1 MSSDHWNFQSPRY
14 SNQFLH
20 ALKPLVFE
28 ILGFCGSVRK
38 KFFPNKDSG
47 EIFLNIGC
55 GSNLI
60 PNFLNVDFY
69 GWKSSKGV
77 FEHDLRKNLPFSSN
91 RFEGIVTEHTIEH
104 FYPNATIKLLTDVF
118 RVLKPGGV
126 LRIGVPDLDRY
137 LDFCA
142 GKTPHPQFSRY
153 ENGCEA
159 IWHLTQ
165 NNLHLSVWNFE
176 MLEKHLVAIG
186 FKRVQK
192 LEFRKGFCALADHD
206 APNREWESLY
216 VEAYKPTTST

>member
-1 MSSDHWNFQSPRY
+1 MGSGHWTFQSKRY

-20 ALKPLVFE
+20 AIKPLVFE
-28 ILGFCGSVRK
+28 ILGFYGSVRK

-69 GWKSSKGV
+69 GWRSSKGV
-77 FEHDLRKNLPFSSN
+77 FEHDLRENLPFSSN

-104 FYPNATIKLLTDVF
+104 LYPNGTIKLLSESF

-126 LRIGVPDLDRY
+126 LRIGVPDLDKY
-137 LDFCA
+137 LEFCA
-142 GKTPHPQFSRY
+142 GKMPHPQFSRY

-176 MLEKHLVAIG
+176 MLEKHLMAIG
-186 FKRVQK
+186 FGEVKK
-192 LEFRKGFCALADHD
+192 LEFRKGSSGLADHD
-206 APNREWESLY
+206 ATNREWESLY